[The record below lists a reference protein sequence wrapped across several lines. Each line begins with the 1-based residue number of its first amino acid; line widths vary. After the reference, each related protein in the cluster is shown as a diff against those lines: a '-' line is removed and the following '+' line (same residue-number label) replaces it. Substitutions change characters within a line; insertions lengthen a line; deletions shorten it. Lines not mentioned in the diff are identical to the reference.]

1 MKRAAPPVW
10 PQVVPALPPRAARV
24 RPSSSLAL
32 CTESGTGLCSCWQS
46 MAVRFGPRVSRSSP
60 CDPKEAGTPQHASA
74 RGALAPTGPCPLV
87 PSSSR
92 QTPTKAVT
100 AASRC
105 SAVSKLAHSACEMC
119 TDTFVLPHFCSQA
132 QLLATTERT
141 SSSACA
147 AASMHVATTPH
158 AQVLLAAAYSA
169 ALSTIWYKFATWKS
183 KVESLPS
190 ATLCGEGSLKGRD
203 PGLHLCSLHLGRLHN
218 LVLLREPVCR
228 PSSKS

>member
-105 SAVSKLAHSACEMC
+105 SAVSKLGALCLRNVHRHVCLASLLQPS
-119 TDTFVLPHFCSQA
+119 TTFSEQQSVPAAVPVQRHPCMWLPR
-132 QLLATTERT
+132 RT
-141 SSSACA
+141 HRC
-147 AASMHVATTPH
+147 
-158 AQVLLAAAYSA
+158 Y
-169 ALSTIWYKFATWKS
+169 
-183 KVESLPS
+183 LPLP
-190 ATLCGEGSLKGRD
+190 TVR
-203 PGLHLCSLHLGRLHN
+203 H
-218 LVLLREPVCR
+218 CR
-228 PSSKS
+228 PSGISLQPGSRKSSHCQVPLCVERGA